1 MNRQLGHC
9 LPVNWLCDLG
19 QVSEPLWATLLP
31 SASRGWCS
39 LETDHLS
46 GDFFFL
52 AWEEVW
58 GWGQV
63 LDFFGIPVSTSTEG
77 TQELGPG
84 EPHCLWQISLSL

>member
-1 MNRQLGHC
+1 M
-9 LPVNWLCDLG
+9 
-19 QVSEPLWATLLP
+19 TLDK
-31 SASRGWCS
+31 SRN
-39 LETDHLS
+39 LS
-46 GDFFFL
+46 GLHFYHLPQGVGVLWKQIISLGIFFL